1 MSLLRNLAG
10 GLRGLF
16 RKQQVEREMD
26 EELRGY
32 LDAAVNEKMR
42 RGLDREQAVRAARI
56 EMGRGTNRRAGQGL
70 RNIRARTASIDGGF
84 TLTSW
89 PGWGTELEVV
99 LRAT

>member
-16 RKQQVEREMD
+16 RKQQVKREMD

-42 RGLDREQAVRAARI
+42 RGINREQAVRAARI
-56 EMGRGTNRRAGQGL
+56 EMGGAER
-70 RNIRARTASIDGGF
+70 
-84 TLTSW
+84 
-89 PGWGTELEVV
+89 
-99 LRAT
+99 